1 MPLWRDVM
9 TDVMYEVPSEDDIKR
24 MCHYKEAVLDK
35 ESPKLIMDDDEVRQ
49 ISSKQDGKSA

>member
-1 MPLWRDVM
+1 M
-9 TDVMYEVPSEDDIKR
+9 TDVMYEVPSEDDIKE
-24 MCHYKEAVLDK
+24 CVITKEAVLDK